1 MWPGYN
7 LVVKQML
14 RITAIQFPDIPTNPS
29 ILFSGPE
36 SSVVCL
42 LSCVLI
48 VLSFSQFSCF
58 DNIHFREYVSNVR
71 EICYEF
77 ARNLF

>member
-1 MWPGYN
+1 M
-7 LVVKQML
+7 VKQML
-14 RITAIQFPDIPTNPS
+14 RITTVQFPDIPTNPS
-29 ILFSGPE
+29 SPILFSGPE

-42 LSCVLI
+42 ISCVLI